1 MNDDD
6 DLPESSPSAD
16 ERRGADD
23 RRAAVDRG
31 ADPVAEL
38 LAAAIR
44 PTDLADDVHE
54 RILARALGGAF
65 EETQAPEPEAT
76 QPEIRAAE
84 VLRRA
89 LEAPPAERE
98 AHELGALASA
108 LRAAHD
114 PRPITEIRNEALLRP
129 ALRST
134 GRIGS
139 RALYAAAAGVLA
151 LAASMMLYLKPSGD
165 SAPAPSA
172 SMKTEQ
178 LPEGMVEARSTAP
191 LFTVDDFPQGG
202 GKTSDRADRI
212 AGARSADLRNNR
224 YLAWGVE

>member
-1 MNDDD
+1 MKDDD

-23 RRAAVDRG
+23 RRDAVEG
-31 ADPVAEL
+31 GTDPVAEL

-44 PTDLADDVHE
+44 PGDLSDDLHE
-54 RILARALGGAF
+54 QILARALGGSF
-65 EETQAPEPEAT
+65 EEAEAPEPEAT
-76 QPEIRAAE
+76 PPEIRAAE
-84 VLRRA
+84 TLRRA
-89 LEAPPAERE
+89 LEAPAAERE
-98 AHELGALASA
+98 AHELGAIASA

-129 ALRST
+129 AMRST

-151 LAASMMLYLKPSGD
+151 LAASMMLYLKPAGD
-165 SAPAPSA
+165 DAAAPSA
-172 SMKTEQ
+172 SVKVNQ
-178 LPEGMVEARSTAP
+178 LPEGTVEARSTAP

-202 GKTSDRADRI
+202 GKTSERADRI

>member
-1 MNDDD
+1 MKDDD
-6 DLPESSPSAD
+6 DLPESSPSPD

-23 RRAAVDRG
+23 RRHAVERG
-31 ADPVAEL
+31 TDPVAEL

-44 PTDLADDVHE
+44 PTDLSDDVHE
-54 RILARALGGAF
+54 QILARALGGVL
-65 EETQAPEPEAT
+65 EEAEAPEPEAT
-76 QPEIRAAE
+76 APEIRAAE
-84 VLRRA
+84 TLRRA

-98 AHELGALASA
+98 VHELGALASA

-129 ALRST
+129 ALRSS
-134 GRIGS
+134 GRVGS

-151 LAASMMLYLKPSGD
+151 LAASMMLYLN
-165 SAPAPSA
+165 PAKDAGPPPSA
-172 SMKTEQ
+172 SLPVNH

-202 GKTSDRADRI
+202 GKTSERADRI
-212 AGARSADLRNNR
+212 AGARSSDLRNNR
-224 YLAWGVE
+224 YVAWGVE